1 MLSGYQ
7 NIINFD
13 LVVYSWYG
21 CILLPFETTPKTR
34 DLIHFAHS
42 FSHDVCAC
50 EAVHSGTLHDLS
62 LCGGGFFFS
71 EKCKLTSLIL
81 HQFLLL

>member
-1 MLSGYQ
+1 MISGYQ

-13 LVVYSWYG
+13 LIVYCWYD
-21 CILLPFETTPKTR
+21 CILLPFETTPKAR
-34 DLIHFAHS
+34 DLIHFAQS

-50 EAVHSGTLHDLS
+50 EAVHSETLHDLS
-62 LCGGGFFFS
+62 LCVFFP
-71 EKCKLTSLIL
+71 EKCKLTSLSL